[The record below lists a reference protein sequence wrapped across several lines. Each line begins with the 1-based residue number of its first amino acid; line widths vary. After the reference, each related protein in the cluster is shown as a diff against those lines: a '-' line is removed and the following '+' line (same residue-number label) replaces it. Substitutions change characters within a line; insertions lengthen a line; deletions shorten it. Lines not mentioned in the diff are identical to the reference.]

1 MNGYIKEANRGG
13 VHNRLYLDSSVR
25 KKKQDNIEKQISITT
40 DSTQKPRQRI
50 EDLLLQK
57 YAKSQAKINTL
68 RTKQQIQE
76 VQQLKPAPKI
86 NRISKQ
92 IVELREGIHNDSI
105 SLYTT
110 KLLSGSRSASA
121 IRIPPKQSF
130 LSLMDLKMSEITG
143 NCSGLIKVQENEE
156 SFDQEVNTI
165 TREFAM
171 LKNTGQTEKD
181 RELNDIR
188 EALFSKIRE
197 KETPKVKADVLNM
210 NVLERNNY
218 WLKEKNEKLNNKKE
232 ILNKQE
238 TIGCTFSP
246 RLTPRIDLT
255 HDNRKPS
262 MPVANSYSQ
271 KYLNKPNC
279 VKPKDDIQGKV
290 EKNGIEKIMMY
301 KSLSPHE
308 RTLSQG
314 QSMTSLYKAKPLASY
329 KK

>member
-1 MNGYIKEANRGG
+1 MNGYTKEANRGS
-13 VHNRLYLDSSVR
+13 VHNRLYLDSAVR

-40 DSTQKPRQRI
+40 ESTTKPRIKI

-57 YAKSQAKINTL
+57 YAKSQAKISTL

-86 NRISKQ
+86 NKISKQ
-92 IVELREGIHNDSI
+92 IVELREGVHNDSI

-121 IRIPPKQSF
+121 IRMPPKQSF

-143 NCSGLIKVQENEE
+143 NCSGLIKVQENDE
-156 SFDQEVNTI
+156 SFDQEVKI
-165 TREFAM
+165 IAREFAM
-171 LKNTGQTEKD
+171 LKSTGQSEKD

-188 EALFSKIRE
+188 EALFSKIKE
-197 KETPKVKADVLNM
+197 KEPPKAKADVLNM

-218 WLKEKNEKLNNKKE
+218 WLKEKNEKLSNKKE
-232 ILNKQE
+232 ILTKQE
-238 TIGCTFSP
+238 TVGCTFSP
-246 RLTPRIDLT
+246 RLTPRIDLG
-255 HDNRKPS
+255 HDSRKPS
-262 MPVANSYSQ
+262 IPIVNSYSQ
-271 KYLNKPNC
+271 KYLNKPSFM
-279 VKPKDDIQGKV
+279 KPKEDVQSKV
-290 EKNGIEKIMMY
+290 EKSGIGRIMMY

-314 QSMTSLYKAKPLASY
+314 QSLTLLYKAKPLASQ